1 MVSPVAFRS
10 LKISATMFALFLLSI
25 GLSSAWARAFF
36 VDKGHTETIDGI
48 AFEIV
53 PPHLFIK
60 KAFKLQGENLTP
72 AQLRVIREAMPA
84 IASMTHQVLTRPIIQ
99 PAERQVE
106 VGVEREDQAQPRNI
120 YQSQDIES
128 SAQLYIQTL
137 KNWQVKETSIQFSSD
152 YFYRPG
158 QGHTVNFRDTY
169 VFTKSQN
176 RWQFLKHP
184 QSEPDGVL
192 KCNKTAEGWM
202 RCD

>member
-1 MVSPVAFRS
+1 MPPVAFRS
-10 LKISATMFALFLLSI
+10 LKVGAAMLALILLSI
-25 GLSSAWARAFF
+25 GLSSVWASAFF

-72 AQLRVIREAMPA
+72 AQLRIIREAMPA

-99 PAERQVE
+99 PADRQVE
-106 VGVEREDQAQPRNI
+106 VGVQREGQAQPRNI
-120 YQSQDIES
+120 YQIQNIES
-128 SAQLYIQTL
+128 GAHLYIQTL
-137 KNWQVKETSIQFSSD
+137 KNWQVTETSIQFSSD
-152 YFYRPG
+152 YFYRPSRG
-158 QGHTVNFRDTY
+158 EKVNFRDTY
-169 VFTKSQN
+169 VFTKSEN
-176 RWQFLKHP
+176 SWQFLRHP

-192 KCNKTAEGWM
+192 KCNKTTEGWI

>member
-1 MVSPVAFRS
+1 M
-10 LKISATMFALFLLSI
+10 LALFLLSM
-25 GLSSAWARAFF
+25 GLSSVWASAFF

-72 AQLRVIREAMPA
+72 AQLRTIREAMPA
-84 IASMTHQVLTRPIIQ
+84 IASMTHQVLTRPNIQ
-99 PAERQVE
+99 PAEVE
-106 VGVEREDQAQPRNI
+106 GQARPRNI
-120 YQSQDIES
+120 YQIQNMES
-128 SAQLYIQTL
+128 STQLYIQTL
-137 KNWQVKETSIQFSSD
+137 KNWQVTETSIQFSSD

-176 RWQFLKHP
+176 SWQFLRHP

>member
-1 MVSPVAFRS
+1 MTARPVAYRS
-10 LKISATMFALFLLSI
+10 IKIGAAVLALFLLSI
-25 GLSSAWARAFF
+25 GLSSVWASAFF

-60 KAFKLQGENLTP
+60 KAFKLQDENLTP
-72 AQLRVIREAMPA
+72 AQLRTIREAMPA
-84 IASMTHQVLTRPIIQ
+84 IASMTHQVLTRADIKS
-99 PAERQVE
+99 AE
-106 VGVEREDQAQPRNI
+106 VGQARPRNI
-120 YQSQDIES
+120 YQIQNIES
-128 SAQLYIQTL
+128 STQLYIQTL
-137 KNWQVKETSIQFSSD
+137 KNWQVTETSIQFSSD
-152 YFYRPG
+152 YFYRPSR
-158 QGHTVNFRDTY
+158 GHTVNFRDTY

-176 RWQFLKHP
+176 KWQFLKHP

>member
-1 MVSPVAFRS
+1 MAYRS
-10 LKISATMFALFLLSI
+10 IKIGAAVLALFLLSI
-25 GLSSAWARAFF
+25 GLSSVWASAFF

-60 KAFKLQGENLTP
+60 KAFKLQDQNLTP
-72 AQLRVIREAMPA
+72 AQLRTIREAMPA
-84 IASMTHQVLTRPIIQ
+84 IASMTHQVLTRADIKS
-99 PAERQVE
+99 AE
-106 VGVEREDQAQPRNI
+106 VGQARPRNI
-120 YQSQDIES
+120 YQIQNIES
-128 SAQLYIQTL
+128 STQLYIQTL
-137 KNWQVKETSIQFSSD
+137 KNWQVTETSIQFSSD
-152 YFYRPG
+152 YFYRPSR
-158 QGHTVNFRDTY
+158 GHTVNFRDTY

-192 KCNKTAEGWM
+192 KCNKTTEGWM

>member
-1 MVSPVAFRS
+1 MTDRS
-10 LKISATMFALFLLSI
+10 LKIGAEMLALFLLSM
-25 GLSSAWARAFF
+25 GLSSVWASAFF

-72 AQLRVIREAMPA
+72 AQLRTIREAMPA
-84 IASMTHQVLTRPIIQ
+84 IASMTHQVLTRPNIQ
-99 PAERQVE
+99 PAEVE
-106 VGVEREDQAQPRNI
+106 GQARPRNI
-120 YQSQDIES
+120 YQIQNMES
-128 SAQLYIQTL
+128 STQLYIQTL
-137 KNWQVKETSIQFSSD
+137 KNWQVTETSIQFSSD

-176 RWQFLKHP
+176 SWQFLRHP

-192 KCNKTAEGWM
+192 KCNKTTEGWM

>member
-1 MVSPVAFRS
+1 MTARPVAYRS
-10 LKISATMFALFLLSI
+10 IKIGAAVLALFLLSI
-25 GLSSAWARAFF
+25 GLSSVWASAFF

-60 KAFKLQGENLTP
+60 KAFKLQDQNLTP
-72 AQLRVIREAMPA
+72 AQLRTIREAMPA
-84 IASMTHQVLTRPIIQ
+84 IARMTHQVLTRADIKS
-99 PAERQVE
+99 AE
-106 VGVEREDQAQPRNI
+106 VGQARPRNI
-120 YQSQDIES
+120 YQIQNIES
-128 SAQLYIQTL
+128 STQLYIQTL
-137 KNWQVKETSIQFSSD
+137 KNWQVTETSIQFSSD
-152 YFYRPG
+152 YFYRPSR
-158 QGHTVNFRDTY
+158 GHTVNFRDTY

-176 RWQFLKHP
+176 KWQFLKHP

>member
-1 MVSPVAFRS
+1 LLGKRLTARPVAYRS
-10 LKISATMFALFLLSI
+10 IKIGAAVLALFLLSI
-25 GLSSAWARAFF
+25 GLSSVWASAFF

-60 KAFKLQGENLTP
+60 KAFKLQDQNLTP
-72 AQLRVIREAMPA
+72 AQLRTIREAMPA
-84 IASMTHQVLTRPIIQ
+84 IARMTHQVLTRADIKS
-99 PAERQVE
+99 AE
-106 VGVEREDQAQPRNI
+106 VGQARPRNI
-120 YQSQDIES
+120 YQIQNIES
-128 SAQLYIQTL
+128 STQLYIQTL
-137 KNWQVKETSIQFSSD
+137 KNWQVTETSIQFSSD
-152 YFYRPG
+152 YFYRPSR
-158 QGHTVNFRDTY
+158 GHTVNFRDTY

-176 RWQFLKHP
+176 KWQFLKHP